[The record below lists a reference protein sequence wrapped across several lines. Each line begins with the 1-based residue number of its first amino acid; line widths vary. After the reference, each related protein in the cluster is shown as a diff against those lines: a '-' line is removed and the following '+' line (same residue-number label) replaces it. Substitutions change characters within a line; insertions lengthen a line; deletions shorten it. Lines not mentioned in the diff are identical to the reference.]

1 MPTILDIRDSYRSTL
16 AFLPTRTELPV
27 LLNERQ
33 LFGCGVE
40 IGVKEGEFSATLL
53 TYWRGRH
60 LISIDPWLEDAPD
73 AYVDIANVPQS
84 QHEHFY
90 SSARAR
96 LEPFGDRST
105 IWRMTANEAAPRIPC
120 HSLDFVYIDARHDFD
135 SVLEDLDAWYDK
147 VRPGGIIA
155 GHDYLDGN
163 LPAGDFGVKS
173 AVDAYFLA
181 KSLPVCCTLLDQPWL
196 SWLVEVPPPPAS
208 NVVPQI

>member
-1 MPTILDIRDSYRSTL
+1 MTL
-16 AFLPTRTELPV
+16 RPINMLWVGSSLGRIEQLSIASFLSAGHR
-27 LLNERQ
+27 
-33 LFGCGVE
+33 
-40 IGVKEGEFSATLL
+40 VKLH
-53 TYWRGRH
+53 TYG
-60 LISIDPWLEDAPD
+60 
-73 AYVDIANVPQS
+73 DIANVPQS

-105 IWRMTANEAAPRIPC
+105 IWRMSANEAAPRIPR

-196 SWLVEVPPPPAS
+196 SWLVEVPPPPGS